1 MIVTLSP
8 TKLLDFQ
15 TPVLITNKTK
25 PIFSDETAEL
35 VEVLKHIS
43 PTDLSQLMNI
53 NPKIGFE
60 VYQYVQAFDMPKTP
74 QRQAAL
80 AYNGIAYKGLDPQTF
95 STDDWNFA
103 QDHLIMI
110 SALYGLLRPLDSI
123 KPYRLEFLTKLETN
137 KGKNIYDFWGKKLTE
152 VFAKR
157 MIEDDN
163 TWLNVTSGECSK
175 AIDKKGLP
183 KGAKIINAV
192 FKEDMPQGPKMIVVY
207 AKKARGMMARYV
219 IENKITKIEDVKNF
233 DSEGYC
239 FSPSLSNDKDWVF
252 TR

>member
-15 TPVLITNKTK
+15 TPISFESSSQPLFQEETDELIEIMK
-25 PIFSDETAEL
+25 
-35 VEVLKHIS
+35 
-43 PTDLSQLMNI
+43 DLSSTEIGKLMNV

-60 VYQYVQAFDMPKTP
+60 VYQYIQAFGMSQTP

-80 AYNGIAYKGLDPQTF
+80 AYNGIAYKGLDASAFRQ
-95 STDDWNFA
+95 DDWDFA
-103 QDHLIMI
+103 QDHLVMI
-110 SALYGLLRPLDSI
+110 SALYGLLRPLDLI
-123 KPYRLEFLTKLETN
+123 KPYRLEFLTKLETDRGRN
-137 KGKNIYDFWGKKLTE
+137 VYDFWGKKLTE

-157 MIEDDN
+157 LKEDDN

-183 KGAKIINAV
+183 KGAKIISAV
-192 FKEDMPQGPKMIVVY
+192 FKEDTAQGPKMIVVY

-219 IENKITKIEDVKNF
+219 IENKITKLEDIKNF

-239 FSPSLSNDKDWVF
+239 FSPSLSNEKDWVF